1 MSHSSEG
8 SYELIFTPHTPTRYG
23 YIKPPSWMMSSSI
36 TSPPPSWILPK
47 GFRRHLES
55 FVLYANWWRHPFVSY
70 GDAVLLTFLHK
81 MLSFFIFS
89 KVIVAVLW
97 RLTLI
102 HRNISVADTTM
113 AEMVKRHSSTRLL
126 WSGENFTQISKIF
139 IPMNKSGNHR
149 TLLVR
154 TLR

>member
-1 MSHSSEG
+1 
-8 SYELIFTPHTPTRYG
+8 
-23 YIKPPSWMMSSSI
+23 
-36 TSPPPSWILPK
+36 
-47 GFRRHLES
+47 
-55 FVLYANWWRHPFVSY
+55 
-70 GDAVLLTFLHK
+70 

-139 IPMNKSGNHR
+139 IPMNKSGNHW